1 MSEGREINWSSQF
14 ENLIASEA
22 ERARGLA
29 WIHMRSEQKFTF
41 KNNIIAIPVIV
52 LSTLAGT
59 ASVGSSSLFPEGDQ
73 KLGSI
78 IIGLVSIG
86 VGILNTI
93 SSYFSFSRR
102 AEAHRIAYLAYSK
115 LFSEIA
121 VELSL
126 PRHERLDP
134 DKILSELRTSM
145 SRLAETT
152 PTPPQDVLDL
162 FNVHFKDEDRSISRP
177 FETNGLYKIKIYS
190 DEIASPK
197 NIALTLEDV
206 RQTNEESKEGRSHSS
221 NGRNSIPQRRRYSGD
236 QKSQDS
242 SRLHSGKEGGEDE
255 STSASRGSERIET
268 TNSSHLSIP

>member
-1 MSEGREINWSSQF
+1 MEDRHIKWSSQF
-14 ENLIASEA
+14 ESLIAAEA

-29 WIHMRSEQKFTF
+29 WIHMRAEQKFSF
-41 KNNIIAIPVIV
+41 KNNIISIPVIV

-59 ASVGSSSLFPEGDQ
+59 ASVGSSSLFPDDQ

-78 IIGLVSIG
+78 LIGLVSIG

-93 SSYFSFSRR
+93 SSYFSFSRK

-126 PRHERLDP
+126 PRDERLEP
-134 DKILSELRTSM
+134 DKILADLRNNM

-152 PTPPQDVLDL
+152 PTPPQDVLEQ
-162 FNVHFKDEDRSISRP
+162 FNKHFKDEDKTISRP

-190 DEIASPK
+190 PEAATPKLEIK
-197 NIALTLEDV
+197 NPMLVEDGRLPNSN
-206 RQTNEESKEGRSHSS
+206 RQNS
-221 NGRNSIPQRRRYSGD
+221 NL
-236 QKSQDS
+236 DS
-242 SRLHSGKEGGEDE
+242 SQEQ
-255 STSASRGSERIET
+255 
-268 TNSSHLSIP
+268 PV

>member
-1 MSEGREINWSSQF
+1 MSEAREINWSSQF

-29 WIHMRSEQKFTF
+29 WIHMRSEQKFSF

-73 KLGSI
+73 KIGSI
-78 IIGLVSIG
+78 CIGLVSIG

-134 DKILSELRTSM
+134 DKILSELRTNM

-152 PTPPQDVLDL
+152 PTPPQDILDL
-162 FNVHFKDEDRSISRP
+162 FNTRFKDEDKTISRP

-190 DEIASPK
+190 EDNATPK
-197 NIALTLEDV
+197 NIGLQVEDV
-206 RQTNEESKEGRSHSS
+206 RPNHQEQGREERRSNEGLRRTSGIRGEQSSGYRESQNQGRVYDAERGEHSS
-221 NGRNSIPQRRRYSGD
+221 P
-236 QKSQDS
+236 
-242 SRLHSGKEGGEDE
+242 SRPSNE
-255 STSASRGSERIET
+255 SERKDSVT
-268 TNSSHLSIP
+268 LSLP